1 MKKLF
6 YVLMLLPVLAMGQKI
21 SLKKGKILSGDK
33 EVAQM
38 KDEVRDNYDFLTL
51 DGTKV
56 FSVKYN
62 QLMHDKDVAA
72 QWLTIT
78 TPDNGKKAQVE
89 YEILSM
95 SFSPSKII
103 LNLLSTKY
111 GLIDAG
117 GINNA
122 KLDEFFANNTED
134 LDTKYRGTIAQAKE
148 EARMN
153 KDEYD
158 AKIVQFRPNVKQD
171 GTVVFNGSGKPA
183 IVGKVAGIS
192 NFKPLGENPPIYVY
206 DLDNV
211 QVAKAELM
219 GGADNKVNVSVFNG
233 DVFTY
238 KASRRYAYSQNELF
252 HNELIGQLLVRDI
265 TLGHQAQSY
274 NRNLHNEKV
283 KLAKERS
290 VNVYNIRGY
299 VIDEK
304 GTKFDGIVTCQF
316 EKLDVNQTGNNQVV
330 DAIDNYGK
338 KVTVKYLNEKGKDR
352 ITTLNA
358 NDNVYF
364 CVEGKEISDGCY
376 YGMKVKGDSGKKLSN
391 AMSLGFTNAYFYK
404 QIFEENGNQ
413 ILIDPIE
420 TDRLVVKLKSKKE
433 GQMIDRRNNDKL
445 SAALS
450 EYLADCPELS
460 KEIAEGKMDL
470 KNQESLINILKE
482 YNQCKK

>member
-171 GTVVFNGSGKPA
+171 GTVVFKR
-183 IVGKVAGIS
+183 
-192 NFKPLGENPPIYVY
+192 
-206 DLDNV
+206 
-211 QVAKAELM
+211 QRQT
-219 GGADNKVNVSVFNG
+219 G
-233 DVFTY
+233 DRWE
-238 KASRRYAYSQNELF
+238 SRRDF
-252 HNELIGQLLVRDI
+252 
-265 TLGHQAQSY
+265 
-274 NRNLHNEKV
+274 
-283 KLAKERS
+283 
-290 VNVYNIRGY
+290 
-299 VIDEK
+299 
-304 GTKFDGIVTCQF
+304 QF
-316 EKLDVNQTGNNQVV
+316 QT
-330 DAIDNYGK
+330 AWGK
-338 KVTVKYLNEKGKDR
+338 
-352 ITTLNA
+352 
-358 NDNVYF
+358 
-364 CVEGKEISDGCY
+364 
-376 YGMKVKGDSGKKLSN
+376 
-391 AMSLGFTNAYFYK
+391 
-404 QIFEENGNQ
+404 
-413 ILIDPIE
+413 
-420 TDRLVVKLKSKKE
+420 
-433 GQMIDRRNNDKL
+433 
-445 SAALS
+445 SA
-450 EYLADCPELS
+450 
-460 KEIAEGKMDL
+460 DL
-470 KNQESLINILKE
+470 CL
-482 YNQCKK
+482 